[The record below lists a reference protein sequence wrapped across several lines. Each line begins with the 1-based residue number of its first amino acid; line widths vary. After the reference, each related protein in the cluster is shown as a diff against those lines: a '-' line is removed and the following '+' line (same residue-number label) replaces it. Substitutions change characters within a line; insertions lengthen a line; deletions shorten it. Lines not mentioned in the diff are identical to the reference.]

1 MNFAETLATVPSDI
15 KRTFNKIQKL
25 NRKLSKAK
33 NAVLFNDICI
43 QENILP
49 KYTNIK
55 LHDQRAKKQ
64 LFTEEFQ
71 RNLVKHQLKTKQEL
85 VEKLDHK
92 LASLNEA
99 LQNSLIE
106 ASKKKTLF
114 GYLDE
119 KAQNYEHADK
129 IKVKKKLTKLYGGQL
144 NIPEG
149 SKRAYINLSSVELTE
164 AQHKLLNLGLN
175 CHFQKKRNIV
185 DKQTELE
192 LLYQNIL
199 RLEGDDKVSV
209 HPDLKGQL
217 AGEGSKIRG
226 DDRSKLL
233 TRDLREAAKQLRDD
247 ERIVIRRADKTSCFV
262 ILNRD
267 DYNEKLNRILSD
279 ETKFTK
285 LTEDPTKRHKA
296 EVNRIIARANA
307 LIGGVHFETI
317 SGEYTPGY
325 AYGTVK
331 THKPDNPLRPI
342 ISQVCTSTYK
352 LAKRLNGLLKPY
364 IPSKYSINSSDEF
377 LDLLRAKRPE
387 GEIASIDVESLFTNV
402 PVDDTI
408 EIIIDEVYHKRSNG
422 LDKLALSPSI
432 LKDLLIACT
441 KDSPFRGPEGKLY
454 TQKDGVAMGSPL
466 GPLFASFYMAYVE
479 NKTFSKREISPK
491 TYCRYVD
498 DVFLEVRDE
507 NHLLAIIA
515 ELEKNSVLRFTYEK
529 HRDNCLAFLDV
540 IVKATPD
547 RYITS
552 VYVKP
557 TNTGQT
563 LNAKSEC
570 PSKYKQS
577 VLRAF
582 VARAIKTS
590 STHELMHT
598 ELNRVKQLLVNNGY
612 CNSEIDQEINKQL
625 ERQRQSKVT
634 ESKNGKSH
642 ILYYRN
648 YMNTQYKTDEKI
660 LKDIIKKNV
669 KCNSDSEHIELRIY
683 YQGQKTSQLVMKN
696 NPNVTKPSNR
706 TNVIY
711 KFSCSHEDCRSRD
724 AYYLGATT
732 TTLTRRLTMHLRE
745 ETGPVEHWITKH
757 KQKPSHKTLKENTK
771 TFDIINDHYRLFIQ
785 EALYIARY
793 KPPLNTQKNTHI
805 SLALWGV

>member
-1 MNFAETLATVPSDI
+1 
-15 KRTFNKIQKL
+15 
-25 NRKLSKAK
+25 
-33 NAVLFNDICI
+33 
-43 QENILP
+43 
-49 KYTNIK
+49 
-55 LHDQRAKKQ
+55 
-64 LFTEEFQ
+64 
-71 RNLVKHQLKTKQEL
+71 
-85 VEKLDHK
+85 
-92 LASLNEA
+92 
-99 LQNSLIE
+99 
-106 ASKKKTLF
+106 
-114 GYLDE
+114 
-119 KAQNYEHADK
+119 
-129 IKVKKKLTKLYGGQL
+129 
-144 NIPEG
+144 
-149 SKRAYINLSSVELTE
+149 
-164 AQHKLLNLGLN
+164 
-175 CHFQKKRNIV
+175 
-185 DKQTELE
+185 
-192 LLYQNIL
+192 
-199 RLEGDDKVSV
+199 
-209 HPDLKGQL
+209 
-217 AGEGSKIRG
+217 
-226 DDRSKLL
+226 
-233 TRDLREAAKQLRDD
+233 
-247 ERIVIRRADKTSCFV
+247 
-262 ILNRD
+262 
-267 DYNEKLNRILSD
+267 
-279 ETKFTK
+279 
-285 LTEDPTKRHKA
+285 
-296 EVNRIIARANA
+296 
-307 LIGGVHFETI
+307 
-317 SGEYTPGY
+317 
-325 AYGTVK
+325 
-331 THKPDNPLRPI
+331 
-342 ISQVCTSTYK
+342 
-352 LAKRLNGLLKPY
+352 
-364 IPSKYSINSSDEF
+364 
-377 LDLLRAKRPE
+377 
-387 GEIASIDVESLFTNV
+387 
-402 PVDDTI
+402 
-408 EIIIDEVYHKRSNG
+408 
-422 LDKLALSPSI
+422 
-432 LKDLLIACT
+432 
-441 KDSPFRGPEGKLY
+441 
-454 TQKDGVAMGSPL
+454 MGSPL

-540 IVKATPD
+540 VVRATPD

-793 KPPLNTQKNTHI
+793 KPPLNTQQNTHI